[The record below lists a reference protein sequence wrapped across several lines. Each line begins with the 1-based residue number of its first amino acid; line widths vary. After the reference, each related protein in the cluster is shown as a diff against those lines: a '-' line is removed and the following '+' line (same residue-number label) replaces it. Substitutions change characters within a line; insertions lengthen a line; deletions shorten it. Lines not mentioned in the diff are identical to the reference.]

1 LGRVTAWV
9 DIEEVITVDDN
20 YEEDGEQ
27 GQYEY
32 EDEQEFAGLGASN
45 LERPSFSDESLKYA
59 NTLKRSPY
67 REDVINYV
75 RALPLT
81 ARYKSALYH
90 CIYTLF
96 TEEQVL
102 ANNNPRATGR
112 FSKEDRLAKREI
124 FAQRNI
130 ELALCCNASKF
141 DLLVCDVAGMNKYI
155 LDVYTAYI
163 SRTYGDKRERL
174 INSEVSTRSV
184 TQQEILRP
192 AQASV
197 REQRSRWGFLK
208 FGGK

>member
-1 LGRVTAWV
+1 MS
-9 DIEEVITVDDN
+9 IVDDD
-20 YEEDGEQ
+20 YDEDG
-27 GQYEY
+27 GQDPYD
-32 EDEQEFAGLGASN
+32 DEPEFGGLGASN

-75 RALPLT
+75 KALPLT

-90 CIYTLF
+90 CIYILF

-102 ANNNPRATGR
+102 ANNNPRVTGR
-112 FSKEDRLAKREI
+112 FSKEDRLSKREV

-141 DLLVCDVAGMNKYI
+141 DLLVCDIAGMNKYI

-174 INSEVSTRSV
+174 INNEIGTRSV

-192 AQASV
+192 SHTGV
-197 REQRSRWGFLK
+197 REHRSRWEFLK

>member
-1 LGRVTAWV
+1 M
-9 DIEEVITVDDN
+9 DDN
-20 YEEDGEQ
+20 YEEDEN
-27 GQYEY
+27 QYEY
-32 EDEQEFAGLGASN
+32 DDDVDFAGLGASN

-75 RALPLT
+75 KALPLT

-90 CIYTLF
+90 CIYALF

-102 ANNNPRATGR
+102 ANNNPRAMGR
-112 FSKEDRLAKREI
+112 FSKEDRLSKREI

-130 ELALCCNASKF
+130 ELARCCNASKS
-141 DLLVCDVAGMNKYI
+141 DLLVCDIAGMEKYI
-155 LDVYTAYI
+155 LDVYTAFI

-174 INSEVSTRSV
+174 INNEIGTRSV

-192 AQASV
+192 SQQSV